1 MISLKRLT
9 AAAAT
14 CAVLTT
20 SAYAAPMS
28 KNETVYVNLKSD
40 GGIERAIVVN
50 EFNLSGQDSVI
61 DYGDYSSVKN
71 LSSDEKPS
79 VKNGCIKWK
88 VDPSAQQFYYQGE
101 LKKAELAWDFS
112 FDYTL
117 DGKKVTAEQLAGKSG
132 NISINIRADKNP
144 DADSYFAEN
153 YLAQISLTL
162 DSDKC
167 ENIVCEDA
175 IISNVGSN
183 KTLTFMVLPKLS
195 KEYTVT
201 FSAKDFEYDGITI
214 GLVKVSDGILTSVD
228 SVKSEISSIGGS
240 ISSLVSGSGELLGG
254 AQSLSQ
260 GLTMLDRS
268 AQSLSQIRPMLTSAV
283 NSIDNGIGQLASS
296 SEQLSQGSGEIRS
309 ALMQLDSKSYD
320 ISKGIGT
327 VSDALSTMTKDKSKA
342 EAGAKQ
348 IKQARNSA
356 AELKSGVKTLKDG
369 YKQIESGLSTMADN
383 ADAISGGISTL
394 GASKS
399 QIDYLTNSGS
409 TLSAQ
414 INAVLGSLTDEQKA
428 QMGQLV
434 GLLQMS
440 AQYAQASSGAL
451 TQLYDSA
458 DTFAEAAQQLV
469 SGAQTMNSNMQ
480 TLNSGFNTLES
491 GVGQLDKVFD
501 AADSF
506 ADSTLAL
513 INGAQKLKSGV
524 SELDAGFGE
533 YSRGVGQVAENYITL
548 DNGLFQLAGGI
559 GTLSNG
565 FSELTGASDGVFSSL
580 DELSDSISTLNNGA
594 AQLLGGTETLDS
606 GVSTIGSVLGGVDI
620 TSLIGM
626 TENAETVSFA
636 APGIVSPDSVVFIIK
651 SPSVTVDDDAKDDSA
666 SQKKGFFQK
675 LIALFTGDK

>member
-9 AAAAT
+9 AAAAA

-260 GLTMLDRS
+260 
-268 AQSLSQIRPMLTSAV
+268 IRPMLTSAV

-356 AELKSGVKTLKDG
+356 AELKNGAKTLKDG

-383 ADAISGGISTL
+383 ADAISGGISSL

-399 QIDYLTNSGS
+399 QIDYLVGSGS